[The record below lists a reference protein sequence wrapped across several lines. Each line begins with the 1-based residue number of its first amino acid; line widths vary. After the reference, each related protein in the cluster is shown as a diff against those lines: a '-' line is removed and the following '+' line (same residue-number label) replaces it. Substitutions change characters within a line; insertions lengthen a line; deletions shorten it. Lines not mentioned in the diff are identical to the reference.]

1 MVRKLLP
8 CLLLGYLLI
17 FLAACSPVPDIPVQY
32 DPNTLVFSGE
42 RAYEIEEQFV
52 TTYTGRVSGTEQ
64 SRKAAEWLQA
74 EFSNRG
80 WNCAVDTWDTVNYS
94 RPVTYRNVV
103 CRLPGM
109 DPREIL
115 VVAHHDMASTT
126 VQGADNDG
134 SGIAILLHLAEIF
147 AAEDTRPYSLVF
159 VATDAEEY
167 GMVGSR
173 RFTETNPNN
182 ENIIAGISLDNLGRD
197 YYDKMIIEQSGQFHN
212 SDYGPVWVALVSQE
226 AADAADGL
234 WPVVIKD
241 PVTQMLEQAVPIS
254 FTDQGPLNAARIPS
268 IGFGAG
274 YPSEYGDLHYSLWHE
289 PGDNMEHESPISLG
303 QSGAL
308 AEAWVR
314 QLMAMDQFPDT
325 WGPFLY
331 FESSKSTL
339 RGAPLYLIFIAIV
352 ALFYIPSYFAGK
364 RSLAQKFEGWR
375 RALPHYLGLWLPL
388 VAGLLLLYF
397 FVQVGIMVKY
407 YAYPAT
413 TKDPAMLTPD
423 WLPIILFLLG
433 LGIFFG
439 IGRWLVRRFTA
450 ASPQPDFGSIKS
462 LAFLII
468 GLMGTYV
475 VIVNPFALL
484 FFLPLFFWLL
494 IRGRQGAGRLLDVL
508 FFLLGGLM
516 IYALIYYFG
525 FIILRYGIV
534 FLWYFLNAIAIQMF
548 SFSTVLGGFA
558 VLAAGL
564 SLVVPP
570 PRTAQPQVQIARD
583 TLETRPV
590 GG

>member
-1 MVRKLLP
+1 
-8 CLLLGYLLI
+8 
-17 FLAACSPVPDIPVQY
+17 
-32 DPNTLVFSGE
+32 
-42 RAYEIEEQFV
+42 
-52 TTYTGRVSGTEQ
+52 
-64 SRKAAEWLQA
+64 
-74 EFSNRG
+74 
-80 WNCAVDTWDTVNYS
+80 
-94 RPVTYRNVV
+94 
-103 CRLPGM
+103 
-109 DPREIL
+109 
-115 VVAHHDMASTT
+115 
-126 VQGADNDG
+126 
-134 SGIAILLHLAEIF
+134 
-147 AAEDTRPYSLVF
+147 
-159 VATDAEEY
+159 
-167 GMVGSR
+167 
-173 RFTETNPNN
+173 
-182 ENIIAGISLDNLGRD
+182 
-197 YYDKMIIEQSGQFHN
+197 
-212 SDYGPVWVALVSQE
+212 
-226 AADAADGL
+226 
-234 WPVVIKD
+234 
-241 PVTQMLEQAVPIS
+241 
-254 FTDQGPLNAARIPS
+254 
-268 IGFGAG
+268 
-274 YPSEYGDLHYSLWHE
+274 
-289 PGDNMEHESPISLG
+289 
-303 QSGAL
+303 
-308 AEAWVR
+308 
-314 QLMAMDQFPDT
+314 
-325 WGPFLY
+325 
-331 FESSKSTL
+331 
-339 RGAPLYLIFIAIV
+339 
-352 ALFYIPSYFAGK
+352 
-364 RSLAQKFEGWR
+364 
-375 RALPHYLGLWLPL
+375 LPL
-388 VAGLLLLYF
+388 VAGQLLLYF

-570 PRTAQPQVQIARD
+570 PRTAQPQVQVARD
-583 TLETRPV
+583 TLETKPV